1 MASTKKYEATTTDMS
16 DASYEVRL
24 ENSVVYVNNI
34 TRVTQ
39 NTLYAKKGTTAV
51 KIEGT
56 THQLDIPSGITSVE
70 AAATAIKS
78 ILYVLNVPEGETP
91 LNEAIKNAVSI
102 DGTSAGA
109 LTFAEIKKVY

>member
-24 ENSVVYVNNI
+24 ENGVISVSNI
-34 TRVTQ
+34 NGVTQ

-51 KIEGT
+51 KIGDT
-56 THQLDIPSGITSVE
+56 THQLDIQNSITSVE

-91 LNEAIKNAVSI
+91 LNEAIKNAVTI
-102 DGTSAGA
+102 GGASAGA
-109 LTFAEIKKVY
+109 ITFADIEKVY